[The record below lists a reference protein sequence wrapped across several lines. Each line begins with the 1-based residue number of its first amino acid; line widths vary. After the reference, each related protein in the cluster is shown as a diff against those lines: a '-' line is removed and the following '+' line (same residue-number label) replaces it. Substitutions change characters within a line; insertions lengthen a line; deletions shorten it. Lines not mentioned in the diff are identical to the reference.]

1 MEELHSLRDRIYR
14 LEYRLRILERFLDA
28 NGLIQM
34 HKGEKSDLDAI
45 RIEVLNDM
53 RKEIKDL
60 RISFD
65 PEAGLNFYHP

>member
-1 MEELHSLRDRIYR
+1 
-14 LEYRLRILERFLDA
+14 
-28 NGLIQM
+28 M